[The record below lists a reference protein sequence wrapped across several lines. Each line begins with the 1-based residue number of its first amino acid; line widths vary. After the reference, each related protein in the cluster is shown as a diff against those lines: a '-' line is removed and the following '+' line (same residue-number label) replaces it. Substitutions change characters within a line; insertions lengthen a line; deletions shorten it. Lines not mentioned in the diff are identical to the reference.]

1 MVKTSGP
8 ERVEHMVKVLRQW
21 QRIERQ
27 AMEEMNSIIEEA
39 KNPLVRIIMEII
51 RHDSLMHHR
60 VQQFLV
66 DTLTEEALAVS
77 REDVAEIW
85 ERIEKHDKVEKR
97 TIELAKELRENAW
110 SPVHKQLLDY
120 LLNDEAK
127 HDTLLE
133 QLRTVK
139 TGMSQASGG

>member
-1 MVKTSGP
+1 MAKTSGP

-27 AMEEMNSIIEEA
+27 SMEEMNAIIEEA

-66 DTLTEEALAVS
+66 DTLTEEALVVS
-77 REDVAEIW
+77 REDVGEIW